1 MAIEGISAGMANQS
15 VVAVSTSAAVS
26 SQGQSTEASA
36 RVTEVKRVDRERPS
50 RDGEA
55 FTGRKIEG
63 WEQESGATDSEALKK
78 QVSDLNRRLNTTECQ
93 YGIHEETQRVTL
105 KIVDKETKE
114 VIKELPPE
122 KTLEM
127 IAKVWEMAGLLIDE
141 KR

>member
-1 MAIEGISAGMANQS
+1 MAIEGISAGRMDQS
-15 VVAVSTSAAVS
+15 VAAVQTSAAVS
-26 SQGQSTEASA
+26 SQRQSTEASA
-36 RVTEVKRVDRERPS
+36 RITEVKQVGRERPS

-55 FTGRKIEG
+55 FIRKKTGG
-63 WEQESGATDSEALKK
+63 QERESKTMDGEVLKK
-78 QVSDLNRRLNTTECQ
+78 QISDLNRELNTTECQ

-127 IAKVWEMAGLLIDE
+127 IAKVWEIAGLLIDE

>member
-1 MAIEGISAGMANQS
+1 MAIEGISAGRADQS
-15 VVAVSTSAAVS
+15 VMAVSTSAAVS
-26 SQGQSTEASA
+26 SQRQSTEASA
-36 RVTEVKRVDRERPS
+36 RVTEVKVERGRPS
-50 RDGEA
+50 KDGEA
-55 FTGRKIEG
+55 FRKKTEGR
-63 WEQESGATDSEALKK
+63 EQESRVTDGEALRK
-78 QVSDLNRRLNTTECQ
+78 QISDLNRRLNTTECQ

>member
-1 MAIEGISAGMANQS
+1 MAIEGISASRVDQS
-15 VVAVSTSAAVS
+15 VIAAQTSATVS
-26 SQGQSTEASA
+26 SQKQSTEASA
-36 RVTEVKRVDRERPS
+36 RITEVKPVERERSS
-50 RDGEA
+50 RNGEVIL
-55 FTGRKIEG
+55 RKPGEG
-63 WEQESGATDSEALKK
+63 QEQESRVMDNEALKK
-78 QVSDLNRRLNTTECQ
+78 RISDLNKQLNTTECQ

-127 IAKVWEMAGLLIDE
+127 IAKVWEIAGLLVDE

>member
-1 MAIEGISAGMANQS
+1 MAIEGISASRADQS
-15 VVAVSTSAAVS
+15 VIAAQTSATVS
-26 SQGQSTEASA
+26 SQRQSTEASA
-36 RVTEVKRVDRERPS
+36 RITEVKPVKRERSS
-50 RDGEA
+50 RNGEVIL
-55 FTGRKIEG
+55 GKPGEG
-63 WEQESGATDSEALKK
+63 QEQESRVMDNEALKK
-78 QVSDLNRRLNTTECQ
+78 RISDLNKQLNTTECQ

-127 IAKVWEMAGLLIDE
+127 IAKVWEIAGLLVDE

>member
-1 MAIEGISAGMANQS
+1 MAIEGISVSRVDQS
-15 VVAVSTSAAVS
+15 VIAAQTSATVS
-26 SQGQSTEASA
+26 SQRQSTEASA
-36 RVTEVKRVDRERPS
+36 RITEVKPVEKERPS
-50 RDGEA
+50 RNGEVIL
-55 FTGRKIEG
+55 RKPGEG
-63 WEQESGATDSEALKK
+63 QEQESRVMDNEALKK
-78 QVSDLNRRLNTTECQ
+78 RISDLNKQLNTTECQ

-127 IAKVWEMAGLLIDE
+127 IAKVWEIAGLLVDE

>member
-1 MAIEGISAGMANQS
+1 MAIEGISAGRVEQPTM
-15 VVAVSTSAAVS
+15 AVS
-26 SQGQSTEASA
+26 SSATVSSRRQSTEASA
-36 RVTEVKRVDRERPS
+36 RVTEVKQEPAKESETLSRVSGESREP
-50 RDGEA
+50 GM
-55 FTGRKIEG
+55 
-63 WEQESGATDSEALKK
+63 ATDNEALRK
-78 QVSDLNRRLNTTECQ
+78 QISDLNRKLSSTECQ

-127 IAKVWEMAGLLIDE
+127 IAKVWEMAGLLVDE

>member
-1 MAIEGISAGMANQS
+1 MAIEGISASRADQS
-15 VVAVSTSAAVS
+15 VIAAQTSATVS
-26 SQGQSTEASA
+26 SHRQSTEASA
-36 RVTEVKRVDRERPS
+36 RITEVKPVEREKSS
-50 RDGEA
+50 RNGE
-55 FTGRKIEG
+55 TVLKKPGEG
-63 WEQESGATDSEALKK
+63 QEQESRVMDNEALKK
-78 QVSDLNRRLNTTECQ
+78 RISDLNKQLNTTECQ

-127 IAKVWEMAGLLIDE
+127 IAKVWEIAGLLVDE